1 MMNKKFKNSVSF
13 EEVITN
19 SLRTSDD
26 IKEFLNASL
35 ELYLEDND
43 FNGFYRSLE
52 YVIKAQDN
60 LSNFSKKAQLSRQ
73 SLYNIFNLQKEPKMQ
88 TIAKILKE
96 RGFTLKI
103 A

>member
-43 FNGFYRSLE
+43 FNGCL
-52 YVIKAQDN
+52 
-60 LSNFSKKAQLSRQ
+60 
-73 SLYNIFNLQKEPKMQ
+73 LYTSDAADE
-88 TIAKILKE
+88 
-96 RGFTLKI
+96 
-103 A
+103 